1 MDRCLSVV
9 TESEEETLRVGE
21 AAGRLLEAGSVVA
34 LTGELGAG
42 KTVFVRGVAA
52 GLGIE
57 DAPVSPTFVVM
68 NEYGG
73 GRLALYHFDLY
84 RLGSA
89 GELAALGVE
98 EYFWGGGV
106 CVVEWADRARELFP
120 PHTLWVDIALP
131 RDLSHGEGI
140 ITTRIITFRGDCG
153 WLSLFRST
161 VGRALRTLKR

>member
-1 MDRCLSVV
+1 MDRYLSVV

-52 GLGIE
+52 GLGIG
-57 DAPVSPTFVVM
+57 DTPASPTFVVM
-68 NEYGG
+68 NEYSG
-73 GRLALYHFDLY
+73 GRLTLYHFDLY
-84 RLGSA
+84 RLSSP
-89 GELAALGVE
+89 GELAALGAE

-120 PHTLWVDIALP
+120 PHTIWVDIAPP
-131 RDLSHGEGI
+131 RDLS
-140 ITTRIITFRGDCG
+140 T
-153 WLSLFRST
+153 
-161 VGRALRTLKR
+161 GRV